1 MKNIFFAALF
11 SSSLLSADPLES
23 TLPIMPLQ
31 TNLQIPTP
39 HFQPPPY
46 KSPFL
51 AVGLSVIFPGLGH
64 VYLGDMQTAGG
75 LIGSAGLGL
84 GLATSHPSSRSV
96 RKESGSTVMDIS
108 FYGIYAAYRDV
119 RKYNENS
126 GYSYKM
132 PNDSLGD
139 LSYAPFK
146 WSIIKKPEV
155 WGGLLGS
162 LALAIVATHL
172 CNKDIRSKV
181 ALSSTKRTF
190 PAMALPV
197 GIGEEAFFRGYLQ
210 PVFSEWLT
218 PWGGASRLL
227 LQFSALRIF

>member
-1 MKNIFFAALF
+1 MIEGMDRFKKTTERKGIFSAVSISVVSVSFSKKKDILMKNIFFAMLF
-11 SSSLLSADPLES
+11 SSSLLCADPLES

-31 TNLQIPTP
+31 TDLQLPTP

-146 WSIIKKPEV
+146 
-155 WGGLLGS
+155 
-162 LALAIVATHL
+162 
-172 CNKDIRSKV
+172 
-181 ALSSTKRTF
+181 
-190 PAMALPV
+190 
-197 GIGEEAFFRGYLQ
+197 
-210 PVFSEWLT
+210 
-218 PWGGASRLL
+218 
-227 LQFSALRIF
+227 